1 MNTYTKEYADNS
13 HVWMIPAEE
22 YAQQL
27 HGYHTFED
35 FQKEHP
41 HLSASEYGQDVKHHL
56 ELLDLEHG
64 VIDEVTTDID
74 GLSFVYSREEGHTP
88 ESDDQVVHHFM
99 KAGRLCDK
107 NNGSFRLYPLTS
119 VVMDSTTVT
128 LEDGN
133 YCVRDE
139 EDDVIGR
146 YSDSRTAMMVAR
158 DREEYLQK
166 QQQLEE
172 DETVYVEFTHNGD
185 EVRIRWVGGS
195 LVNIYFPVGG
205 QWVEFDCFTDYGIE
219 SIDDALSSAI
229 EYLNDSEQA

>member
-1 MNTYTKEYADNS
+1 MTTYTKEYTDNS

-64 VIDEVTTDID
+64 VTEEVITDVD
-74 GLSFVYSREEGHTP
+74 GLEFVYRREEGVKPDST
-88 ESDDQVVHHFM
+88 SQVIEHFM

-107 NNGSFRLYPLTS
+107 TNGSFRLYRLSS
-119 VVMDSTTVT
+119 VFMDHTTVMF
-128 LEDGN
+128 EDGV
-133 YCVRDE
+133 YCLRDE
-139 EDDVIGR
+139 EGDEVAR
-146 YSDSRTAMMVAR
+146 YSDARTALMVAR
-158 DREEYLQK
+158 DREDYLQK
-166 QQQLEE
+166 EVE
-172 DETVYVEFTHNGD
+172 DQTVYVEFTHNGD

-205 QWVEFDCFTDYGIE
+205 QWVEFDCFTDYGIN

-229 EYLNDSEQA
+229 EYLNDNEQA